1 MKLLTKFKLKHEG
14 FFKAVN
20 LDWREVAVELMTDLF
35 DERKRR
41 FACEQE
47 NYDLK
52 QELAAYKYKENFDKK
67 ENNMFKAIRTIK
79 KIKQLQKTMHDASVA
94 FLLMQDIGLV
104 PDSEKGRAK
113 AKALHDVSHVLK
125 DIMDG
130 KSMDEA
136 MKRLDIVV
144 EAEEVEQDDDSSR
157 D

>member
-1 MKLLTKFKLKHEG
+1 
-14 FFKAVN
+14 
-20 LDWREVAVELMTDLF
+20 
-35 DERKRR
+35 
-41 FACEQE
+41 
-47 NYDLK
+47 
-52 QELAAYKYKENFDKK
+52 
-67 ENNMFKAIRTIK
+67 MFKAIRTIK

-94 FLLMQDIGLV
+94 FLLMQDIGLA

>member
-1 MKLLTKFKLKHEG
+1 
-14 FFKAVN
+14 
-20 LDWREVAVELMTDLF
+20 
-35 DERKRR
+35 
-41 FACEQE
+41 
-47 NYDLK
+47 
-52 QELAAYKYKENFDKK
+52 
-67 ENNMFKAIRTIK
+67 MFKAIRTIK

-130 KSMDEA
+130 KSIDEA

-144 EAEEVEQDDDSSR
+144 EAENTEQEDDKD
-157 D
+157 